1 MIPVPQGAKTSD
13 VSPDYATDRLIISPD
28 KLLFMF
34 ITPDESIH
42 KSLHVTYSVIQNKKK
57 QQKKNKSPDVNLS
70 DLKLFIYINLRITKP
85 LKRRF
90 LRTLSFFSFF
100 STDTLQSVFPPH
112 MSACQQRLKSDPSLF
127 SRCWRI
133 LCLINWIRFFC
144 HVVLCGNIQMRSCNR
159 LLVKFSRE
167 SWPSLYVPPALCFTL
182 YAKNCICFT
191 RFDSFLTLYNLPWT
205 PRLITLHYT
214 TLSGINHLNH
224 LKQISFLIWN
234 TKFFKSKTKKI
245 NKLQLK
251 YSFTN

>member
-90 LRTLSFFSFF
+90 LRTLSFLFFFQQTHYNQCFHLTCQPVSSGWKVIPVFSAAAEEFYVS
-100 STDTLQSVFPPH
+100 STGSGS
-112 MSACQQRLKSDPSLF
+112 SAM
-127 SRCWRI
+127 
-133 LCLINWIRFFC
+133 LC
-144 HVVLCGNIQMRSCNR
+144 
-159 LLVKFSRE
+159 
-167 SWPSLYVPPALCFTL
+167 YVGIFRWGAATDCLS
-182 YAKNCICFT
+182 
-191 RFDSFLTLYNLPWT
+191 SFLVSLDLPFMFLLLFALLFMLKTAFVLQGLTHFSPFTICHEHHASLLCITPLYLE
-205 PRLITLHYT
+205 
-214 TLSGINHLNH
+214 
-224 LKQISFLIWN
+224 
-234 TKFFKSKTKKI
+234 
-245 NKLQLK
+245 
-251 YSFTN
+251 

>member
-100 STDTLQSVFPPH
+100 FNRHTTISVSTSHVSLSAAAEKWSQSFQPLLKNSMSHQLDQVLLPCCVMWEYSDEELQQT
-112 MSACQQRLKSDPSLF
+112 ACQVFSWVLTFPLCSSCSLLY
-127 SRCWRI
+127 S
-133 LCLINWIRFFC
+133 LC
-144 HVVLCGNIQMRSCNR
+144 
-159 LLVKFSRE
+159 
-167 SWPSLYVPPALCFTL
+167 
-182 YAKNCICFT
+182 
-191 RFDSFLTLYNLPWT
+191 
-205 PRLITLHYT
+205 
-214 TLSGINHLNH
+214 
-224 LKQISFLIWN
+224 
-234 TKFFKSKTKKI
+234 
-245 NKLQLK
+245 
-251 YSFTN
+251 